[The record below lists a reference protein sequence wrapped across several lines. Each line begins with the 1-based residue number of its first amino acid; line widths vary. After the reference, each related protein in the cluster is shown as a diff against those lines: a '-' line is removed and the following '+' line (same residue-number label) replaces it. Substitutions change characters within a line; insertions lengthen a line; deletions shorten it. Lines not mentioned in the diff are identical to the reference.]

1 MSYRRSPTSTSPIS
15 KSFSD
20 YLPFLNR
27 FNSPYYTTPDYPA
40 ESFDILVQRLAV
52 LEKTMGQLSTLSESD
67 RTNSEKDRNRLN
79 KMSDQVSELEAS
91 IDQDRKRS
99 IGSAEHLE
107 SISSKDSKALEKV
120 IGEVKED
127 LNSLVSRVKAL
138 AEDRT
143 ADGKIVE
150 ALRSGVDS
158 VGKNVA
164 SLETQVAQIAKDL
177 KSGIDADY
185 ISRIALEA
193 IEVHLPSKLAV
204 RIDGNGNLVTAP
216 AFWQHLKEAFVEN
229 KDVDSIIDPRIEAGI
244 NKRTSIKDVEE
255 IVSNK
260 ISAELAKLPP
270 PLDVKSIVESKVT
283 SEIAKVPT
291 IQDLG
296 FLVDT
301 KLETQISKL
310 PTFKDVVSMVNARVN
325 SEVSKFSKPDP
336 PKIPLKEPTWK
347 DFLTINEETLRNYIE
362 SDIKG
367 RLSSDAIV
375 SKKTF
380 LDLLQREI
388 KALKVDFET
397 KSNEN
402 VQKIGEE
409 LLSKVAK
416 QEQMRKDSLIDKINP
431 FTRPSAAE
439 SATLKSFDGQNISQI
454 VSTLVDTALLK
465 YSKDVLARP
474 DYALGTAGGRIIPS
488 LTSPTY
494 EARPLGVAP
503 KLIGWIT
510 GTGTTPGRPPVTALH
525 PYNSPGYCW
534 PFAGNQGQLG
544 ILLSR
549 IVIPEDITLEHV
561 SKDVAVDG
569 DVSSAPKDFEVWGVV
584 DGQDDI
590 DRLREYREELLSA
603 RKKRQT
609 LAKLLNEIIE
619 EEEEPASSVPPTPS
633 HILLAIGSYDITAS
647 SPVQTFP
654 VTTAARHLGIPVG
667 LVVVKILS
675 NHGESHYTCLYRVR
689 VSGISLAQ
697 KVKES
702 GNGQQ

>member
-1 MSYRRSPTSTSPIS
+1 
-15 KSFSD
+15 
-20 YLPFLNR
+20 
-27 FNSPYYTTPDYPA
+27 
-40 ESFDILVQRLAV
+40 
-52 LEKTMGQLSTLSESD
+52 MGQLSTLSESD
-67 RTNSEKDRNRLN
+67 RSNFEKDRNRLD
-79 KMSDQVSELEAS
+79 KMNDQFVELEAAL
-91 IDQDRKRS
+91 DQDRKRS
-99 IGSAEHLE
+99 ISSSEHLE
-107 SISSKDSKALEKV
+107 SITSKDSKALEKI

-127 LNSLVSRVKAL
+127 LSSLVSRVKTL
-138 AEDRT
+138 SEDRN

-150 ALRSGVDS
+150 SLRSGVDS

-177 KSGIDADY
+177 KSSIEDDH
-185 ISRIALEA
+185 IERITLKA
-193 IEVHLPSKLAV
+193 IEAHLPSKLAV
-204 RIDGNGNLVTAP
+204 RIDANGNLVTAP
-216 AFWQHLKEAFVEN
+216 AFWKHLKEAFVEK
-229 KDVDSIIDPRIEAGI
+229 KDVDSILNPRIEAGI
-244 NKRTSIKDVEE
+244 NKLPTTKDVED
-255 IVSNK
+255 IVNEK
-260 ISAELAKLPP
+260 ITSELAKLPP
-270 PLDVKSIVESKVT
+270 PKDVESIVNSKVT

-301 KLETQISKL
+301 KLETQMSKL

-325 SEVSKFSKPDP
+325 SEVAKFSKPDS
-336 PKIPLKEPTWK
+336 PKTPLKEPTWK

-388 KALKVDFET
+388 KSLKADFET

-416 QEQMRKDSLIDKINP
+416 QEQMRKDSLVDKINP
-431 FTRPSAAE
+431 FTRPSAAD
-439 SATLKSFDGQNISQI
+439 LKSFDGQNISQI
-454 VSTLVDTALLK
+454 VGTLVDTALLK
-465 YSKDVLARP
+465 YSKDVLAKP

-494 EARPLGVAP
+494 QARPLGAGP
-503 KLIGWIT
+503 KLLGWIT
-510 GTGTTPGRPPVTALH
+510 GTGSTPGRPPVTALH

-534 PFAGNQGQLG
+534 PFAGSQGQLG

-549 IVIPEDITLEHV
+549 VVIPEDITLEHV

-584 DGQDDI
+584 DGQEDI
-590 DRLREYREELLSA
+590 DRLREYREELLLA

-609 LAKLLNEIIE
+609 LAKLLNEVIE

-697 KVKES
+697 KVRE
-702 GNGQQ
+702 GGEGIAGQ